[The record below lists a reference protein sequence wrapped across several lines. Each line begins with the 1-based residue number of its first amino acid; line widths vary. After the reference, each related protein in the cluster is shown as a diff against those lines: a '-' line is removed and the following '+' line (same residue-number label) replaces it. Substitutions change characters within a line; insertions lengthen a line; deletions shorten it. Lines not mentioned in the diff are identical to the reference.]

1 MTMEPPGPSREGDRA
16 ENRLL
21 FINAGV
27 FRYGTDDKTHAAAIV
42 LSSVLLVI
50 GLLVVII
57 GSFSSNSAWLDRALM
72 LTWNAFMFV
81 AGVALGGGG
90 KEKGDGQ

>member
-1 MTMEPPGPSREGDRA
+1 MTREPPGLGRPGGSA

-21 FINAGV
+21 FINMGI

-42 LSSVLLVI
+42 LSGVLLVI

-57 GSFSSNSAWLDRALM
+57 GSFSSNSVWLERALM
-72 LTWNAFMFV
+72 LIWNAFMFV
-81 AGVALGGGG
+81 AGIALGRSGT
-90 KEKGDGQ
+90 EKGEGE